1 MRRLT
6 KTPTLS
12 QQHMPTHA
20 LDVIRCRHSVVQEHE
35 KIISSTRFGSFV
47 MVKIL
52 TITLFSDYQMMRLA
66 LTGKFQNGAIDFLAL
81 SVLILFWY
89 YQKE

>member
-1 MRRLT
+1 
-6 KTPTLS
+6 
-12 QQHMPTHA
+12 
-20 LDVIRCRHSVVQEHE
+20 
-35 KIISSTRFGSFV
+35 

-81 SVLILFWY
+81 SVLILLWY